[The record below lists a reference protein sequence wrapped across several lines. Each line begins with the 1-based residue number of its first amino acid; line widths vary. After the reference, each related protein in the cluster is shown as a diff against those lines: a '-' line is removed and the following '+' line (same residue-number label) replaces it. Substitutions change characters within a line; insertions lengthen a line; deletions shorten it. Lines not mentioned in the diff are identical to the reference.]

1 MPSLLHA
8 RARPVAILWLL
19 VEGLSPAAAQD
30 AETLLGQAIYAENCV
45 ECHMEDAG
53 GDDIAPEIAG
63 IPRNNIRRA
72 MGGLEGMPEFELTA
86 EEVAAV
92 HAYLRTLDD

>member
-8 RARPVAILWLL
+8 QTRFVVIIWLL
-19 VEGLSPAAAQD
+19 VKGLSTATAQD
-30 AETLLGQAIYAENCV
+30 ADPTLGQAIYAENCV

-53 GDDIAPEIAG
+53 GDDVAPEIAG

-72 MGGLEGMPEFELTA
+72 MGGLEGMPEFEMTT